1 MFLKALFFST
11 VLFCSL
17 SVEAAVRTWDGGGTD
32 GNWTTAANW
41 STDVAPVAGDDLV
54 FPATAAQF
62 ATNNN
67 FFALTTFGS
76 LTFEGGAYTVSGNP
90 FRLTGGMNVT
100 GGSPT
105 INAALFL
112 NNAQTL
118 SGAAGAVSTIAILS
132 LNVAGVTI
140 DGAGT
145 YAVGII
151 SGPGSVTKNGP
162 GAAGI
167 LASASFTGAINLN
180 EGVFIFDASAGNST
194 VTVNSPAT
202 GGGIL
207 GFSGFGGTG
216 TVGTVN
222 LVQGTIS
229 AGTLTSPTGILNT
242 GTLNFTADGNYACKI
257 GGPLPGA
264 NGHDQLNVVGAVN
277 LNGARLAP
285 IPWGTYRP
293 AIGDAFT
300 IIRNDGADPVSGT
313 FLNAPEGAV
322 FGGALNT
329 AFRITY
335 VGGDGNDVV
344 ITRVNRAPFDFDGDG
359 RSEVA
364 SFRPSNGTWNATLTG
379 DGATFLTQ
387 FGAPGDNLTPADFDG
402 DNRTD
407 VAIFRN
413 GVWWILNSSN
423 NSVSATQF
431 GLTGDVPIPN
441 DFDGDGRADLAV
453 FRPTDGVWYQL
464 RSLGNQFFAQ
474 QFGISG
480 DKPLMGDF
488 DGDGIG
494 DIAVYRPA
502 DGVWHQWLSS
512 TNSYT
517 AFPFG
522 IATDR
527 PCAADYDGDGKTDAC
542 VFRGTTDGSQPDFY
556 IINSSNQ
563 SASYVSWGIP
573 DDLPMLGDYDGD
585 GKVDIGIFRAA
596 SQQWYWIRSSNATVG
611 FSSFG
616 QPGDLSVPSA
626 YVP

>member
-1 MFLKALFFST
+1 MRILFIAIMIAGSFS
-11 VLFCSL
+11 VS
-17 SVEAAVRTWDGGGTD
+17 AAVKTWDGGGAD
-32 GNWTTAANW
+32 ANWTTAANW

-54 FPATAAQF
+54 FPATSAQL

-67 FFALTTFGS
+67 FFILTSFNS
-76 LTFEGGAYTVSGNP
+76 LTFEGGAYTVAGNP
-90 FRLTGGMNVT
+90 FRIANGINVT

-105 INAALFL
+105 INTAVSLTG
-112 NNAQTL
+112 AQTFTGAQGTLTTLAVL
-118 SGAAGAVSTIAILS
+118 S
-132 LNVAGVTI
+132 VASGGLTI

-145 YAVGII
+145 FGIGLI
-151 SGPGSVTKNGP
+151 SGTGAITKNGG
-162 GAAGI
+162 GAGAI
-167 LASASFTGAINLN
+167 IAASGFSGAINLN
-180 EGVFIFDASAGNST
+180 NGIFIVDASIPGSV
-194 VTVNSPAT
+194 VTINSPGTT
-202 GGGIL
+202 GGTL

-222 LVQGTIS
+222 IVQGAVS

-257 GGPLPGA
+257 GGPAPGA
-264 NGHDQLNVVGAVN
+264 NGHDQLNVTGTVN

-300 IIRNDGADPVSGT
+300 IIKNDGADAVSGT

-322 FGGALNT
+322 FGGTLNT

-335 VGGDGNDVV
+335 QGGDGNDVV
-344 ITRVNRAPFDFDGDG
+344 ITRANRAPFDFDGDG
-359 RSEVA
+359 RSDIA
-364 SFRPSNGTWNATLTG
+364 TFRPSNGIWNAALSG
-379 DGATFLTQ
+379 GGAAFLTQ
-387 FGAPGDNLTPADFDG
+387 FGASGDRITPADFDG
-402 DNRTD
+402 DNKTD
-407 VAIFRN
+407 VAIYRD
-413 GVWWILNSSN
+413 GVWWILNSFS

-431 GLTGDVPIPN
+431 GLAGDIPVPN

-453 FRPTDGVWYQL
+453 FRPSDGVWYEL

-474 QFGISG
+474 QFGING

-494 DIAVYRPA
+494 DIAVFRPA

-512 TNSYT
+512 TDSYT

-542 VFRGTTDGSQPDFY
+542 VFRGTSDGSQPDFY
-556 IINSSNQ
+556 IINSSDQ

-573 DDLPMLGDYDGD
+573 DDLPILGDYDGD
-585 GKVDIGIFRAA
+585 GKTDIGIFRAA
-596 SQQWYWIRSSNATVG
+596 SQQWYWIRSSDSTVG
-611 FSSFG
+611 FSTFG
-616 QPGDLSVPSA
+616 QAGDVSVPSA

>member
-1 MFLKALFFST
+1 MTKILIPAIILFALHASA
-11 VLFCSL
+11 LG
-17 SVEAAVRTWDGGGTD
+17 AVKTWDGGGAD

-41 STDVAPVAGDDLV
+41 AGDVAPAANDDLV

-67 FFALTTFGS
+67 FFILTSFNS
-76 LTFEGGAYTVSGNP
+76 LTFEGGAYTVAGNP
-90 FRLTGGMNVT
+90 FRVANGITVNGGTPSVNT
-100 GGSPT
+100 AISLS
-105 INAALFL
+105 A
-112 NNAQTL
+112 AQTL
-118 SGAAGAVSTIAILS
+118 SAAQGAVATLAVLS
-132 LNVAGVTI
+132 VPAAGVTI
-140 DGAGT
+140 DGAGSF
-145 YAVGII
+145 GIGVI
-151 SGPGSVTKNGP
+151 SGSGAVTKNG
-162 GAAGI
+162 AG
-167 LASASFTGAINLN
+167 ASAIISASGFSGAINVN
-180 EGVFIFDASAGNST
+180 NGIFVVDANIPGST
-194 VTVNSPAT
+194 VTINSPTTT
-202 GGGIL
+202 GGTL
-207 GFSGFGGTG
+207 GFGGFGGTG

-222 LVQGTIS
+222 IVQGAVS

-242 GTLNFTADGNYACKI
+242 GTLNFTANGNYACKI
-257 GGPLPGA
+257 GGPAPGA
-264 NGHDQLNVVGAVN
+264 NGHDQLNVVGTVN

-285 IPWGTYRP
+285 VPWGTYRP
-293 AIGDAFT
+293 AIGDQFT
-300 IIRNDGADPVSGT
+300 IIRNDGADPISGT

-335 VGGDGNDVV
+335 QGGDGNDVV

-379 DGATFLTQ
+379 SGASFLTQ
-387 FGAPGDNLTPADFDG
+387 FGAAGDRLTPADFDG
-402 DNRTD
+402 DNKTD
-407 VAIFRN
+407 VAVFRN
-413 GVWWILNSSN
+413 GVWWILYSFT
-423 NSVSATQF
+423 NSVTATQF
-431 GLTGDVPIPN
+431 GLAGDVPVPN
-441 DFDGDGRADLAV
+441 DFDGDGRADMAV
-453 FRPTDGVWYQL
+453 FRPSDGIWYQM
-464 RSLGNQFFAQ
+464 RSLGNQFYAQ
-474 QFGISG
+474 QFGING

-502 DGVWHQWLSS
+502 DGVWHQWLSA

-542 VFRGTTDGSQPDFY
+542 VFRGTADGSQPDFY
-556 IINSSNQ
+556 IIRSSDQ
-563 SASYVSWGIP
+563 SAQYVSWGVP

-585 GKVDIGIFRAA
+585 GRIDIGIFRAS
-596 SQQWYWIRSSNATVG
+596 SQQWYWIRSSNSTVG
-611 FSSFG
+611 FSGFG
-616 QPGDLSVPSA
+616 QTGDLSIPSA